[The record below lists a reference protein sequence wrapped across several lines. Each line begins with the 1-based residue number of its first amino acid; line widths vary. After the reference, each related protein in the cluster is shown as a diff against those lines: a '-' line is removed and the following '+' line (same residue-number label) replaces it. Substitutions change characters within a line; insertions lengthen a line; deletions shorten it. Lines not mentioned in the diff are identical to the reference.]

1 MDDPDIG
8 ESSSIE
14 DHFNRASDFLTR
26 NHDNEALVP
35 SMVTFYGLFK
45 QATIGDCNTKR
56 PGFFQLLAKTKWTSW
71 NQFKGTS
78 SIDAMSQY
86 IALLTKCIPN
96 WLESSKKDAWVSV
109 STHAVPGENLIP
121 DENKIITDYIKEGDL
136 ETFLNLL
143 KIVVRDNGINELDET
158 GLGLIHWAA
167 DRNQMDILKE
177 LLLIPE
183 QKINLQDSDGLT
195 ALHYAASC
203 GHKDIIE
210 LLLAR
215 GIDRSLLNCDGE
227 TALDIA
233 YDDSIVLL
241 FNQQPPQESEEVK

>member
-1 MDDPDIG
+1 MDSG
-8 ESSSIE
+8 TNESSVE
-14 DHFNRASDFLTR
+14 DHFNRASDFLGR
-26 NHDNEALVP
+26 NHDNAVLQP
-35 SMVTFYGLFK
+35 HLVTFYGLYK

-56 PGFFQLLAKTKWTSW
+56 PGFFQMVAKAKWDSW
-71 NQFKGTS
+71 NQHKGTS

-86 IALLTKCIPN
+86 IKLLTKFIPN

-121 DENKIITDYIKEGDL
+121 DEEKLITDYIKAGDL
-136 ETFLNLL
+136 EMFLTLL
-143 KIVVRDNGINELDET
+143 KFVVRDNANGVNELDET

-167 DRNQMDILKE
+167 DRNQLQILRE
-177 LLLIPE
+177 LLLIPT
-183 QKINLQDSDGLT
+183 QNINLQDSDGLT

-203 GHKDIIE
+203 GHKDVVQ
-210 LLLAR
+210 LLLSK
-215 GIDRSLLNCDGE
+215 GIDGSLLNSDGE

-241 FNQQPPQESEEVK
+241 FNQPQPEEEKI